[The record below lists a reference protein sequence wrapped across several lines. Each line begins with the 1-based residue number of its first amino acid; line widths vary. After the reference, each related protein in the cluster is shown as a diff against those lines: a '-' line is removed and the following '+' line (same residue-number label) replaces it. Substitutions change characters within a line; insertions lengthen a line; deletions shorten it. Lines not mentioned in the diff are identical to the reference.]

1 MQRIGQTGYVILG
14 LLSIQ
19 PNLSGYDMRKAVQ
32 QSVGH
37 FWGESYGQIY
47 PALRQL
53 VAEKLIEPAHGTPGQ
68 RKRQEYRITKAGED
82 HLHHWLALP
91 FHNDPPRNEFLLKLF
106 FGLQAT
112 PAVALE
118 HVKDLQQRNTSMLE
132 TLKKI
137 EASVPQDE
145 PPNPNL
151 PYWMLT
157 LSLGRALTMAALEWG
172 EHAMKTLSDLD
183 SAAPPGRPHH
193 AGSRIP
199 RGGSAAKET

>member
-1 MQRIGQTGYVILG
+1 MRRISQTGYVILG
-14 LLSIQ
+14 ALSIQ

-32 QSVGH
+32 QSVGY

-47 PALRQL
+47 PALKQL
-53 VAEKLIEPAHGTPGQ
+53 VAEKLIEPSHGKPAQ
-68 RKRQEYRITKAGED
+68 RKRQQYRITKAGED
-82 HLHHWLALP
+82 SLHHWLMLP

-112 PAVALE
+112 PAVALG
-118 HVKDLQQRNTSMLE
+118 HVKDLQQRNTNMLE

-137 EASVPQDE
+137 EASVPQDG

-157 LSLGRALTMAALEWG
+157 LSLGKALTAAALEWG
-172 EHAMKTLSDLD
+172 DRAMETLAGLEAAAASRTKNSRTKTRR
-183 SAAPPGRPHH
+183 AP
-193 AGSRIP
+193 
-199 RGGSAAKET
+199 ETKDR

>member
-19 PNLSGYDMRKAVQ
+19 SNLSGYDMRKAVQ
-32 QSVGH
+32 QSVGY

-47 PALRQL
+47 PALKQL
-53 VAEKLIEPAHGTPGQ
+53 AAEKLIEPAHGRPAQ
-68 RKRQEYRITKAGED
+68 RKRQEYRITKAGQT
-82 HLHHWLALP
+82 HLHQWLALP

-112 PAVALE
+112 PAIALD

-132 TLKKI
+132 TLKLI
-137 EASVPQDE
+137 ESSVPQDG

-157 LSLGRALTMAALEWG
+157 LGLGKALTHAALEWG
-172 EHAMKTLSDLD
+172 ERAMKMLAALD
-183 SAAPPGRPHH
+183 SAAPPDLPHEAGLHGR
-193 AGSRIP
+193 
-199 RGGSAAKET
+199 RGRSAAKEK